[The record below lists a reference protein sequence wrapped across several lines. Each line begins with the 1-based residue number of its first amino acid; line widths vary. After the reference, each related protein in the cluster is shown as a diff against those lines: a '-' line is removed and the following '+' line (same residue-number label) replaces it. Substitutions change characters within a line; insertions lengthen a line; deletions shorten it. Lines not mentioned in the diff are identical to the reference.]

1 MPIIVFG
8 LNHRSAPLEVRE
20 KLTFP
25 ATGLAGALGRL
36 SGLQPVH
43 EAMILSTCNRTELLG
58 RISPNGTGDPAATF
72 RQFLATERKFPCE
85 ELDRYCYRMVD
96 GEAIHHLFRVA
107 ASLDSMVLGEAQ
119 VLGQVK
125 AAYEA
130 ALRANCLGDVLN
142 PLLRKALG
150 VAKRVRTETGIA
162 RHPVS
167 ISHAAVSL
175 ARTIFEDLEG
185 RRILL
190 IGAGKMSEL
199 AARHL
204 MERGIR
210 TVFVAN
216 RNYPR
221 AVELA
226 RSFHGEAVHFD
237 RIFDYLQEVDIVISS
252 TAAPHHILKFED
264 VSRLIRFRMNRPIF
278 FIDIALPRDID
289 PRANT
294 IDNVY
299 LYDMDDLSGVISA
312 NRAERAAEAKLA
324 EQIVL
329 REAEAFY
336 AWTQTLNLSPVIVG
350 LRNKMDHLRQD
361 ELKRFEH
368 RLAGLTSEQ
377 RKTVEE
383 MTGAFLNKILHD
395 PIRALKNAVQ
405 KEGGSD
411 RVRFFREIFAIDE
424 SSEQKNDDG
433 EASPT
438 DPPTEHK

>member
-1 MPIIVFG
+1 MAIIVFG
-8 LNHRSAPLEVRE
+8 LNHRSAPVEVRE

-25 ATGLAGALGRL
+25 PAGLPDALGRL

-58 RISPNGTGDPAATF
+58 RVSPNGTGDPAAAF
-72 RQFLATERKFPCE
+72 REFLAAEREFPSE
-85 ELDRYCYRMVD
+85 ELERYCYRLVD
-96 GEAIHHLFRVA
+96 REAIHHLFRVA

-119 VLGQVK
+119 ILGQVK
-125 AAYEA
+125 QCYQA

-150 VAKRVRTETGIA
+150 VAKKVRTETGIA
-162 RHPVS
+162 RNPVS

-175 ARTIFEDLEG
+175 AKTIFEDLEG

-210 TVFVAN
+210 TVLVAN

-221 AVELA
+221 AEELA
-226 RSFHGEAVHFD
+226 QTFNGEAVHFD

-252 TAAPHHILKFED
+252 TAAPHHILKYED
-264 VSRLIRFRMNRPIF
+264 VSRLIKIRMNRPIF
-278 FIDIALPRDID
+278 FIDIALPRDIE
-289 PRANT
+289 PRVNS

-299 LYDMDDLSGVISA
+299 LYDMDDLSGVVSA
-312 NRAERAAEAKLA
+312 NRAERVAEAKLA
-324 EQIVL
+324 EEIVR
-329 REAEAFY
+329 REAESFFL
-336 AWTQTLNLSPVIVG
+336 WTQTLNLSPVIVG
-350 LRNKMDHLRQD
+350 LQNRMDKLRQG
-361 ELKRFEH
+361 ELKRFER
-368 RLAGLTSEQ
+368 RLADLTPEQ
-377 RKTVEE
+377 WKTVEE
-383 MTGAFLNKILHD
+383 MTGAFQRKILHH
-395 PIRALKNAVQ
+395 PIQALKSAVQ
-405 KEGGSD
+405 KDGGPD

-424 SSEQKNDDG
+424 GSESVKAKDG
-433 EASPT
+433 ESESESPPE
-438 DPPTEHK
+438 DE